1 MPALLKGW
9 PVSNIKPHK
18 KYENC
23 LIKKKKCKAEEGRK
37 VPDQNAS
44 EEKAT
49 TEKKQ

>member
-1 MPALLKGW
+1 MLALLKGW

-18 KYENC
+18 KDKNC
-23 LIKKKKCKAEEGRK
+23 LIKKKCQAEEGRK